1 MCIVMRWWDLDEGG
15 YIRIIYAINNK
26 WQHDKSG
33 IASKLLQEMWW
44 ARVSSL

>member
-1 MCIVMRWWDLDEGG
+1 MEG
-15 YIRIIYAINNK
+15 NNK

-44 ARVSSL
+44 VRVNSL